1 MEIGA
6 PTIIPTPTVTKQT
19 DDKEL
24 RKACADFEAHMTNQL
39 LTAMRKTIPTD
50 GLFAKSKGEEMFQ
63 SMLDQELATQMAQ
76 GRGTGFGETLYKQL
90 IQQQQSKG
98 GL

>member
-1 MEIGA
+1 MEITA
-6 PTIIPTPTVTKQT
+6 PTIIPTPSINKQT

-50 GLFAKSKGEEMFQ
+50 GLFSKSNGEEMFQ

-76 GRGTGFGETLYKQL
+76 GRGTGFGEALYKQL
-90 IQQQQSKG
+90 LQQNNGKG

>member
-1 MEIGA
+1 MEITA
-6 PTIIPTPTVTKQT
+6 PTIIPTPTIGKQT
-19 DDKEL
+19 DNKAL

-39 LTAMRKTIPTD
+39 LTAMRKTIPSD
-50 GLFAKSKGEEMFQ
+50 GLFTKSNGEEMFQ

-76 GRGTGFGETLYKQL
+76 GRGTGFGEALYKQL
-90 IQQQQSKG
+90 LQHNNGKG